1 MLLLVYRAGPPRK
14 ASLDALEELILNLSG
29 PSRAIVI
36 ARKEVDLRLHSGEN
50 TLFVLSI
57 GEGSLAAG
65 GRGGGFGERKVTSV
79 SCYELKANTW
89 SLVYKAPPERVGD
102 YEVPYYVS
110 RLPLT
115 MADGTETMGYGVVDP
130 ELVTDLTRKSGIDSP
145 A

>member
-1 MLLLVYRAGPPRK
+1 L
-14 ASLDALEELILNLSG
+14 SALEELVSYLTG

-36 ARKEVDLRLHSGEN
+36 ARKDVDLRPESGDN
-50 TLFVLSI
+50 TLFVLNI

-65 GRGGGFGERKVTSV
+65 GRGGGFGERKVSAV
-79 SCYELKANTW
+79 SCFELKSNTW
-89 SLVYKAPPERVGD
+89 SLVFRASPEKAME

-115 MADGTETMGYGVVDP
+115 MPDGAETMGYGVIDP
-130 ELVTDLTRKSGIDSP
+130 ELVSELSRKSGIVSS

>member
-1 MLLLVYRAGPPRK
+1 M
-14 ASLDALEELILNLSG
+14 DALEELIVILSG

-36 ARKEVDLRLHSGEN
+36 ARKDVDLRPQSSEN
-50 TLFVLSI
+50 TLFVLNI

-89 SLVYKAPPERVGD
+89 SRVYRAPPDRVGD

-130 ELVTDLTRKSGIDSP
+130 ELVSELSKKSGIVSS

>member
-1 MLLLVYRAGPPRK
+1 MEALDELVAYLTGQ
-14 ASLDALEELILNLSG
+14 
-29 PSRAIVI
+29 SRAIVI
-36 ARKEVDLRLHSGEN
+36 ARKDVDLRPQSGEN
-50 TLFVLSI
+50 TLFVLTI

-65 GRGGGFGERKVTSV
+65 GRGGGFGERKVSAV
-79 SCYELKANTW
+79 YCFELKDNAW
-89 SLVYKAPPERVGD
+89 SLVFRAPPERVGE

-130 ELVTDLTRKSGIDSP
+130 ELVSELSKKSGIVSS

>member
-1 MLLLVYRAGPPRK
+1 MDP
-14 ASLDALEELILNLSG
+14 LEELVVNLSG

-36 ARKEVDLRLHSGEN
+36 ARKEVDLRPQSGEN
-50 TLFVLSI
+50 MLFVLNI

-65 GRGGGFGERKVTSV
+65 GRGGGFGERRVTAV
-79 SCYELKANTW
+79 SCFELKANNW
-89 SLVYKAPPERVGD
+89 SLVFKAPPERVGD
-102 YEVPYYVS
+102 YEVPYHIS

-130 ELVTDLTRKSGIDSP
+130 ELVSDLSKKSGIFSS

>member
-1 MLLLVYRAGPPRK
+1 MM
-14 ASLDALEELILNLSG
+14 DAIEELVARLTG

-36 ARKEVDLRLHSGEN
+36 ARKEVDLRPQSGEN
-50 TLFVLSI
+50 TLFVLNI

-65 GRGGGFGERKVTSV
+65 GRGGGFGERKVSAV
-79 SCYELKANTW
+79 SCFELKDNTW
-89 SLVYKAPPERVGD
+89 SLVFRAPTELVGE
-102 YEVPYYVS
+102 YEVPYHVS

-130 ELVTDLTRKSGIDSP
+130 ELVSELSKKSGIVSS

>member
-1 MLLLVYRAGPPRK
+1 M
-14 ASLDALEELILNLSG
+14 LDALEELVAYLTG

-36 ARKEVDLRLHSGEN
+36 AQTDIDLRPQSGEN
-50 TLFVLSI
+50 RLFVLKI

-65 GRGGGFGERKVTSV
+65 GRGGGFGERKVTAV
-79 SCYELKANTW
+79 SCFELKDNTW
-89 SLVYKAPPERVGD
+89 SLVFRASQERVEE
-102 YEVPYYVS
+102 YEVPYHVS

-130 ELVTDLTRKSGIDSP
+130 ELVSELSKKSGIVSS

>member
-1 MLLLVYRAGPPRK
+1 M
-14 ASLDALEELILNLSG
+14 LDALEELVAHLTG

-36 ARKEVDLRLHSGEN
+36 ARKDVDLRPQSGEN
-50 TLFVLSI
+50 MLFVLNI

-65 GRGGGFGERKVTSV
+65 GRGGGFGERKVSAV
-79 SCYELKANTW
+79 SCFELKDNSW
-89 SLVYKAPPERVGD
+89 SLVFRALPERVGE

-130 ELVTDLTRKSGIDSP
+130 ELVSELSKKSGIVSS